1 MPYNA
6 KQKTK
11 AYRVRT
17 YIYNNPD
24 ASAAQVSKATKVDIT
39 YVYNIMGTERKR
51 VLEQVAT
58 FEGANKRFSPLPRAK
73 LQVQTHEEPV
83 KLTLLQR
90 VKAWFN
96 NFGGA
101 L

>member
-1 MPYNA
+1 MTYNT
-6 KQKTK
+6 KRKTK

-51 VLEQVAT
+51 IVDQVAT
-58 FEGANKRFSPLPRAK
+58 FEGANKRLGTEPKVEAQSN
-73 LQVQTHEEPV
+73 EEPV
-83 KLTLLQR
+83 KLTLWQR
-90 VKAWFN
+90 VKLWFAG
-96 NFGGA
+96 FGGA